1 MVNNPRYSICFVLD
15 KTSMFR
21 IISETAE
28 DGGTAQGAAASDKGA
43 KPTMKEVKHSVKPL
57 QMIWNKF
64 PGEWSAKNTLHVDDL
79 ARNFAL
85 NPKNGVR
92 CSAYYRNDE
101 NNGDTSAA
109 AATAGGELEGVRAV
123 GGVVDQELPLLA
135 LYLCHVA
142 THARNDDDDD
152 DEPPTSSSSSS
163 SPPAPSPSSLS
174 SPPSAASHSAID
186 LQKWNHLNW
195 REVSLGLMANAA
207 AAASASLASLPL
219 PPSPSGSSNSKT
231 GGGDVGGE

>member
-1 MVNNPRYSICFVLD
+1 LVYRILLLLHYCVVYLYFPFFEPVLSCHQRD
-15 KTSMFR
+15 NHTLA
-21 IISETAE
+21 T
-28 DGGTAQGAAASDKGA
+28 AASST
-43 KPTMKEVKHSVKPL
+43 P
-57 QMIWNKF
+57 Q
-64 PGEWSAKNTLHVDDL
+64 PGLLLVRCAAHRARCLCLRRNTLHVDDL

-142 THARNDDDDD
+142 THARNDDD